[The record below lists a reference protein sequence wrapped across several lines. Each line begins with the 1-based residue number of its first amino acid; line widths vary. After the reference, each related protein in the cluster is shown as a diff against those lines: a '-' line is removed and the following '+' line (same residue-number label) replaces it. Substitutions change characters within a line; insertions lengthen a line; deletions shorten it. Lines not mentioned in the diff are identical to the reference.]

1 MAKVSPAGSSRAPI
15 RQSVRV
21 TYQAPRESLAQIL
34 GGRRGAL
41 DASIPPAAF
50 VVGWLAT
57 GRSIAWGAGVAIG
70 VAVLLGAYRVSR
82 GDKARAVVVSLAAVI
97 AAALIALHTGRAE
110 DFFLIRVLSNVA
122 SALLWAA
129 SIVIRWPL
137 LGVIIGLLLGQ
148 KTRWRRDPELV
159 RAYSR
164 ASWVW
169 VFLQYTLRVAV
180 YGLLWW
186 TGQVVALGVAQ
197 VVLALPLVAVTIAVS
212 GWILYRTLPAE
223 HPGLRVVED
232 STRDDAVADE
242 TEEEDKAA
250 AGKNPSDSEPGELPK
265 T

>member
-1 MAKVSPAGSSRAPI
+1 MTSRP
-15 RQSVRV
+15 
-21 TYQAPRESLAQIL
+21 PRESLAQIL

-50 VVGWLAT
+50 VVGWLIAAQ
-57 GRSIAWGAGVAIG
+57 SIAWGAGAAIG
-70 VAVLLGAYRVSR
+70 VAVLLGAYRVAR

-110 DFFLIRVLSNVA
+110 DFFLIQLLSNVA

-137 LGVIIGLLLGQ
+137 LGVVVGLVLGQ
-148 KTRWRRDPELV
+148 KTRWRRDPALL

-169 VFLQYTLRVAV
+169 VFLQYALRVTV
-180 YGLLWW
+180 YGSLWW
-186 TGQVVALGVAQ
+186 SGQVVALGIART
-197 VVLALPLVAVTIAVS
+197 VLSWPLVAVTVAVS
-212 GWILYRTLPAE
+212 GWVLYRTLPPE

-232 STRDDAVADE
+232 EAVESGGDAD
-242 TEEEDKAA
+242 A
-250 AGKNPSDSEPGELPK
+250 AGKNPSGSGADGLPR